1 MLILMPPRPRNNHSW
16 PTEGARPVCVDYMLS
31 AFLITWVSSSL
42 VAANLEGRGC
52 ASNSLYSQSPGGS
65 CSPCQDHKLQ
75 DSGWARLPGVCSSI
89 HTAQLADEP
98 GNMPHSTAERP
109 WDQGQSWV
117 LYFLNYWKAETRAFT
132 GPQSIE

>member
-1 MLILMPPRPRNNHSW
+1 MPLTACILRAQ
-16 PTEGARPVCVDYMLS
+16 EEAVLPVRTTS
-31 AFLITWVSSSL
+31 FRT
-42 VAANLEGRGC
+42 VAGPDFQVFAP
-52 ASNSLYSQSPGGS
+52 AS
-65 CSPCQDHKLQ
+65 
-75 DSGWARLPGVCSSI
+75 

-117 LYFLNYWKAETRAFT
+117 LYFLNYWKAETRALT